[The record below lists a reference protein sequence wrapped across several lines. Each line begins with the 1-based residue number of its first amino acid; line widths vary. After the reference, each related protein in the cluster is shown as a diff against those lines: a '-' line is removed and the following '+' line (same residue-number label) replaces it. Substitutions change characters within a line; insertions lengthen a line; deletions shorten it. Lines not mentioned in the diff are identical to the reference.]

1 MSFFAQSSMPA
12 HSGGRRFAP
21 RTTLLGS
28 VTVAVLCS
36 CLAAYIALSV
46 PWFGVRLAAAP
57 DGLGLTVVKVDPASP
72 NRDRLVPGQTLVSIH
87 DAHGRTLALNANLL
101 LDEPD
106 TLSQEN
112 LTRFINEQNT
122 LARIVNNSPVMITS
136 DGEEVSLRTGS
147 PPLTFL
153 IGNFSLQTGYALI
166 SFFIALGIWVVR
178 PEQTAAR
185 FFALSGVGVLLNGLP
200 LGIYSSRDLVI
211 DGQLFQVLSAL
222 NHAGSLIICASL
234 VSLFWV
240 YPRRLTRLPVLV
252 PVLLFVAAGSCW
264 ILTFFE
270 IGGGARVTIYLPIFV
285 SYLVGLI
292 FAALQWRASRG
303 HPTDRAA
310 LKWCLLAI
318 FSGTVMLIGLVT
330 IPPVFG
336 YSPIVPV
343 VIGYAGFLMVYL
355 GLAAGLLRYRLFDI
369 ERWWFKTWLWFA
381 AGLIV
386 VAFDLTLVFFVN
398 MTSSSALAV
407 SLALS
412 GWLYFPLRQLLW
424 EKIGQRF
431 STSQDNALRE
441 LVDTLFAAT
450 SERQIVATWPY
461 LLSHTFKPLQI
472 KDHEDPVEAPVISDD
487 GVRMLVPAFGA
498 DDKPQM
504 LEFPGGGGRL
514 FSPQDSRMA
523 GLLHDLTRKALQ
535 GLRARQVGA
544 DMERSRI
551 MRDLHD
557 DLGARLLDLVYVSDT
572 PICRDIALAAIE
584 DLRGLVDATSG
595 DSVRLGHL
603 ITTCEGEARTR
614 LNEAKASLRWR
625 LIADLPN
632 SEMVSARAVANIMRT
647 LREAVTNVI
656 RHAEAD
662 EVDVEWRMERNTLI
676 IAIADN
682 GVAEDPSEWR
692 AGHGTRTIHTRT
704 GDLGGKA
711 VWRRNHPSGSRLEV
725 SLPLPL

>member
-1 MSFFAQSSMPA
+1 MPFFSQPDMPPNT
-12 HSGGRRFAP
+12 GGLRFAP
-21 RTTLLGS
+21 RTILLGS
-28 VTVAVLCS
+28 AIIAIFFS
-36 CLAAYIALSV
+36 GLAAYIALSL
-46 PWFGVRLAAAP
+46 PWLGVQFAAAP
-57 DGLGLTVVKVDPASP
+57 NGPGLIVVSVDSASP
-72 NRDRLVPGQTLVSIH
+72 NRGLLAPGRIVAEISDAGGQTLV
-87 DAHGRTLALNANLL
+87 LNSNLI

-106 TLSQEN
+106 TLPGTD
-112 LTRFINEQNT
+112 LTRFINEQDT
-122 LARIVNNSPVMITS
+122 LTQMIGDSPVMIGA
-136 DGEEVSLRTGS
+136 DGGEIPLHTRA
-147 PPLTFL
+147 PPLTSLF
-153 IGNFSLQTGYALI
+153 GNFFLQTAYALI

-211 DGQLFQVLSAL
+211 DGQLYQVLSAL
-222 NHAGSLIICASL
+222 NHAGSLMICASL

-240 YPRRLTRLPVLV
+240 YPRRLSRWPTAV
-252 PVLLFVAAGSCW
+252 PTLLFVVMAACW
-264 ILTFFE
+264 VSTLFKVSDGATTAVYLT
-270 IGGGARVTIYLPIFV
+270 IFL
-285 SYLVGLI
+285 SYITGLI
-292 FAALQWRASRG
+292 FAGMQWRASRS

-336 YSPIVPV
+336 YSPLVPV

-355 GLAAGLLRYRLFDI
+355 GLAAGLLRYRLFDV

-386 VAFDLTLVFFVN
+386 VAFDLALVFFVN

-424 EKIGQRF
+424 EKVGQRF
-431 STSQDNALRE
+431 NTSQDDALRE

-450 SERQIVATWPY
+450 SEQQIVATWPY
-461 LLSHTFKPLQI
+461 LLSHTFKPLQV
-472 KDHEDPVEAPVISDD
+472 KDHEGAVRTPVISDD

-514 FSPQDSRMA
+514 FSPQDSRMT

-544 DMERSRI
+544 EMERNRI

-557 DLGARLLDLVYVSDT
+557 DLGARLLDLVYASDT
-572 PICRDIALAAIE
+572 PACREIALSAIE

-595 DSVRLGHL
+595 DSVKLGHL

-614 LNEAKASLRWR
+614 LNEARTSLKWR
-625 LIADLPN
+625 LVADLPDN
-632 SEMVSARAVANIMRT
+632 QMVSARAVANIMRT
-647 LREAVTNVI
+647 LREAITNVI

-662 EVDVEWRMERNTLI
+662 KVDVEWRVERNTLI
-676 IAIADN
+676 ITIADN
-682 GVAEDPSEWR
+682 GDAVDPSEWQP
-692 AGHGTRTIHTRT
+692 GHGTRTIHTRT

-711 VWRRNHPSGSRLEV
+711 VWRRNRLGGSRLEM